1 LPAAGTVDFVTKP
14 VDPQILCSVIPNW
27 RHEPAALADEAQNAH
42 TSPAAQQPCASA
54 SLQALAA
61 SPLIDVDYALENP
74 GDKAVLLLRLLK
86 RFVLSNGSALN
97 TVKAHLQEGDRVSAR
112 RVAPPSR
119 GRLRRRG
126 CAS

>member
-1 LPAAGTVDFVTKP
+1 MVDFVAKP

-27 RHEPAALADEAQNAH
+27 LHEPAALADEAQNAH